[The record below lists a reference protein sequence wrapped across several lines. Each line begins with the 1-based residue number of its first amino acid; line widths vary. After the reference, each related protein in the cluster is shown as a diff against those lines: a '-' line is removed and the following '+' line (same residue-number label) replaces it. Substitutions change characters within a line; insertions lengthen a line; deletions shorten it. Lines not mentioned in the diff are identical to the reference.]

1 MTGYIVLFCF
11 LPEMIM
17 QQIGGIQEIFL
28 NFHIETSNMEYSLH
42 LCPCSSVKNVA
53 DNWFGDSVTAA
64 LSSGT

>member
-1 MTGYIVLFCF
+1 
-11 LPEMIM
+11 
-17 QQIGGIQEIFL
+17 
-28 NFHIETSNMEYSLH
+28 MEYSLH